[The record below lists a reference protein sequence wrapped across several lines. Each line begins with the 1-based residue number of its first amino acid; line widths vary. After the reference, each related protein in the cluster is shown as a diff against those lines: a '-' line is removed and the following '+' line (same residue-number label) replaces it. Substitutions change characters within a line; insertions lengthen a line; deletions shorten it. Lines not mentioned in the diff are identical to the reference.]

1 MHAKRQCGATTRSG
15 ARCKHAAQDDGEFCA
30 LHRKT
35 SLEKPKY
42 SAKLEILCRV
52 LARTGNISEACR
64 QANIERQTYYSW
76 FKDGNPEAPRIQAAW
91 DEFAAIDDEAIEAA
105 FRERLLEAIAGP
117 TETWVTEEFVVDEEG
132 NEIGKK
138 ITRRTVTRG
147 PAKWALDIA
156 AIQVAGGKF
165 KPTAAGSDQGR
176 ADDDNLS
183 NEERAR
189 RVREMLGLDP
199 K

>member
-1 MHAKRQCGATTRSG
+1 MHAKRQCAATTRQG
-15 ARCKHAAQDDGEFCA
+15 IRCKRAAKVGDYCKAHSRSNIE
-30 LHRKT
+30 R
-35 SLEKPKY
+35 PKVKV
-42 SAKLEILCRV
+42 KLDILCRI
-52 LARTGNISEACR
+52 LSRTGNISEACR
-64 QANIERQTYYSW
+64 QAGIDRNTYYNW
-76 FKDGNPEAPRIQAAW
+76 FLPTSPEAPFIQEAW
-91 DEFAAIDDEAIEAA
+91 DTYANIDDEAIEAA